1 MQEILKKRIE
11 NFAKLIVKK
20 GVNVQQGQEVV
31 ISAELDQPEFYR
43 VHSQRVLR
51 SRSEKGSCR
60 LDSSAVGENGG

>member
-20 GVNVQQGQEVV
+20 
-31 ISAELDQPEFYR
+31 
-43 VHSQRVLR
+43 
-51 SRSEKGSCR
+51 CR